1 MEIVFVILGL
11 AISGVIGYEIGHMRG
26 FVEGYE
32 VGIRLREKEE

>member
-26 FVEGYE
+26 FVDGYE
-32 VGIRLREKEE
+32 VGARYRGMEE